1 MLFRNPLFNINSHN
15 NVFNTINT
23 NNRINISD
31 GKKYINDSTNGITNS
46 INASNNNNAVNNNGF
61 STKVNLSVKI
71 INVQFSFRV
80 SIFLLTVLI
89 PKSVPALIIGV
100 FNIFRCVMNIVK
112 SLSMSL
118 LTIQFIKYA

>member
-31 GKKYINDSTNGITNS
+31 GKHYINDKTNGITNN
-46 INASNNNNAVNNNGF
+46 IKASNNNGF

-71 INVQFSFRV
+71 IHVQLSFRV
-80 SIFLLTVLI
+80 SIFLLTALFQKVCPLYLLVSLI
-89 PKSVPALIIGV
+89 YLDAL
-100 FNIFRCVMNIVK
+100 
-112 SLSMSL
+112 
-118 LTIQFIKYA
+118 